1 MKYISMKMEP
11 KGSRPPM
18 SAMTSGCRYHC
29 RAGMGDGMRFTRH
42 GLSGSPFQLRPTTC
56 ARMHPQLWLCS
67 LVSEDYLSITHT
79 LRCMLGPAS
88 WHEKV

>member
-11 KGSRPPM
+11 KGRRPPM
-18 SAMTSGCRYHC
+18 SAMTVGCRYHC

-56 ARMHPQLWLCS
+56 VWENGHPQQNTQTIL
-67 LVSEDYLSITHT
+67 
-79 LRCMLGPAS
+79 
-88 WHEKV
+88 